1 MIQVDLPAAFAIGQT
16 FAMLSKTYLKKEN
29 ELFTSKLLGPFNF
42 YLTTGFVPGGLFL
55 LAGWPAW
62 EAMFTVQWIEN
73 SYNNPIV
80 AAVYP
85 LFVIAM
91 ILCGNFGYIF
101 GHYFYKSNLDKY
113 VKYTLFLGVFLT
125 FLPFLLRWGCWSRI
139 GTFAEVKAGG
149 GYLFGEPPFFTG
161 WLCIMGYLIVTG
173 IIAGLWFIKKSK
185 KI

>member
-1 MIQVDLPAAFAIGQT
+1 M
-16 FAMLSKTYLKKEN
+16 
-29 ELFTSKLLGPFNF
+29 
-42 YLTTGFVPGGLFL
+42 
-55 LAGWPAW
+55 
-62 EAMFTVQWIEN
+62 
-73 SYNNPIV
+73 
-80 AAVYP
+80 
-85 LFVIAM
+85 
-91 ILCGNFGYIF
+91 